1 MDINYTGCL
10 AVSLYGILIQGCR
23 HNGNPHHGLRC
34 SPARWR
40 EEKKEETWTPGV
52 KGEAKELA
60 GRRPL
65 CLLLLVR
72 SCVYSAASF
81 ALSFPCFP
89 SWRSICITLHL
100 SPLLLSLSLSL
111 FFFAE
116 FELLL
121 RNVFYECGNTS
132 PARQDQSRTLL
143 LAEKDSVFFADV
155 CRKFSFFFF
164 FCILS
169 LKNLEGFLRGN
180 G

>member
-111 FFFAE
+111 SLFLCWIWIIASKRV
-116 FELLL
+116 L
-121 RNVFYECGNTS
+121 RMWKYVTS
-132 PARQDQSRTLL
+132 EARSKSYAVAGWKR
-143 LAEKDSVFFADV
+143 F
-155 CRKFSFFFF
+155 R
-164 FCILS
+164 
-169 LKNLEGFLRGN
+169 FLRWCL
-180 G
+180 